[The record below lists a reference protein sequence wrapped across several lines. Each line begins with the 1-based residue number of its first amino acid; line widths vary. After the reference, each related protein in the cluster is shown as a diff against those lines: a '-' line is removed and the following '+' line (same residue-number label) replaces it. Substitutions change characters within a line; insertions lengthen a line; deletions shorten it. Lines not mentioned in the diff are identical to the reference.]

1 MAKFS
6 TKIQTNI
13 PLDINVTLYKS
24 QVRFWYKFSINWVQS
39 LRPLRFFVPTEIL
52 AHTSSAQFVPTVLM
66 LNAIRTPRA
75 TSLAPLLVYDSTNE
89 LWVPFGF
96 CHGPLTCA
104 LRLPS
109 VSFVSSNLHLAW
121 DAGSV
126 GICNENENSWP
137 GEKGEYMNVQLWD
150 IWDLWGMEWGALT
163 NCLACEH
170 CSPTAAAAA
179 AIYEVQL

>member
-1 MAKFS
+1 MRIF
-6 TKIQTNI
+6 TNTNSAHFNKDTYI
-13 PLDINVTLYKS
+13 LININVTLYKS
-24 QVRFWYKFSINWVQS
+24 DVIFSYKFSIDWVQS

-137 GEKGEYMNVQLWD
+137 GEKGEY
-150 IWDLWGMEWGALT
+150 IWMYNYG
-163 NCLACEH
+163 
-170 CSPTAAAAA
+170 
-179 AIYEVQL
+179 IYGICGVWNGEP